1 VAVYEFKCKAC
12 DNRFDVMRPMSRQH
26 EPAPCPTCRSHE
38 TMRLLSLF
46 AARTGGDGADR
57 AEPCATS
64 AMMGRPCCRMMP
76 GGGGCGD
83 A

>member
-1 VAVYEFKCKAC
+1 MAIYEFKCKTC
-12 DNRFDVMRPMSRQH
+12 DSRFDVMRPISRQRD
-26 EPAPCPTCRSHE
+26 PAPCPTCHSEE

-46 AARTGGDGADR
+46 AAPTSGKDVGM